1 MFRRRRP
8 RPQDVAAPPSD
19 GRLRF
24 VLFRPVG
31 PNFTIDAIVDSEGSG
46 RLGAQGTAVTLR
58 LHRPAMAKQ
67 DLEIE
72 SMLRRWADE
81 DRVVDVTLGDGTTI
95 TALQADGGTMRLQ
108 LVG

>member
-8 RPQDVAAPPSD
+8 RSSDVVATPAD

-31 PNFTIDAIVDSEGSG
+31 PNFTIDAIVDCEGSG
-46 RLGAQGTAVTLR
+46 RLGPQGSAVTLR

-72 SMLRRWADE
+72 SMLRQWAD
-81 DRVVDVTLGDGTTI
+81 DDCIVDITLGDDMTI
-95 TALQADGGTMRLQ
+95 TALKADGGTMRLQ